1 MKDKLSLLIIDDEL
15 NYRNE
20 LSEFF
25 SDNQFNVQVA
35 SLPSEALVILSNT
48 EIDIVILDIKL
59 PEMNGLELLRIIKKD
74 FPDIEILM
82 ISGHGDMD
90 SVIHALRNGATD
102 FFSKPFKMLEILSAI
117 ERSKRFIQINNKLRE
132 VEQNFQRVSR
142 QLSDNFGHGIIGQS
156 RAMKQVMDMIGKV
169 SKSDI
174 TSVLITGE
182 SGTGKEL
189 VARAIHLLS
198 PRRDKFFYAVN
209 SSAITETLFES
220 EFFGHTKGAFT
231 GASENKTGW
240 FEVANKGTLF
250 LDEIGDLPMALQI
263 KFLRVLEERKI
274 SRVGATKEIDID
286 VRIVAATHQDLEQLT
301 EEKRF
306 RLDLFHRLNSFVIQ
320 LPPLR
325 ERKEDIPLLINHFV
339 NDYSTK
345 LGKTIDV
352 IEPAVYEMLLA
363 YKFPGNIREMR
374 NMAERAVILAEEG
387 RIRPSHFIIYKT
399 MKLSPSTVM
408 DMAEI
413 FDLELIEK
421 ETIVKAIKKANYN
434 KSQAARLLKISFQ
447 SLDRR
452 IKKFDLTF
460 ETRLI

>member
-1 MKDKLSLLIIDDEL
+1 MKETLSILIVDDEQS
-15 NYRNE
+15 YRNE
-20 LSEFF
+20 LTEFF
-25 SDNQFNVQVA
+25 SDNQFHVHTA
-35 SLPSEALVILSNT
+35 ALPSEALRVLTTND
-48 EIDIVILDIKL
+48 IDIVVLDIRL
-59 PEMNGLELLRIIKKD
+59 PEMSGLDLLRLIKSD
-74 FPDIEILM
+74 YPDIEIIM

-90 SVIHALRNGATD
+90 SVIQAMRNGATD

-117 ERSKRFIQINNKLRE
+117 ERSKRFIVLNSKLRD

-142 QLSDNFGHGIIGQS
+142 QLNDNFGHGIIGQS

-169 SKSDI
+169 SISDS

-198 PRRDKFFYAVN
+198 PRRDKYFYAVN

-286 VRIVAATHQDLEQLT
+286 VRIIAATHQNLEQLT

-325 ERKEDIPLLINHFV
+325 ERKEDIPLLLKHFV
-339 NDYSTK
+339 ADYSNK
-345 LGKTIDV
+345 LGKN
-352 IEPAVYEMLLA
+352 IEIIESGVFDMLQA

-387 RIRPSHFIIYKT
+387 RIKPAHFIIYKT
-399 MKLSPSTVM
+399 MKMAPSTVM

-413 FDLELIEK
+413 YDLELIEK